1 MAVLGLIP
9 CGIHLTWARLEQPTP
24 ARSLGLGLAETC
36 GRYSGQAGFLGPW
49 SRLAEFLEVLSEG
62 RRPFDATRAIC
73 ESIATE
79 PSPAWRVLGHWLLST
94 HPEGVLEDALIEQL
108 TAAPYLHDVVPP
120 ELPWHEPYL
129 ASFALSFWSRMLES
143 MPFRFGMPRLV
154 ERGLR
159 EAAEVPVD
167 QRLRTTFEA
176 VLLGVHCRVRP
187 DVLEWLRAGPLP
199 DNPSQGPEP

>member
-1 MAVLGLIP
+1 MNSRPNENLPRLWAERLPNWLEAGRYDEVIDLAVDLAEWLSDRDDPGEADSSRRGSRVEEQMAVLGLIP

-79 PSPAWRVLGHWLLST
+79 PSPAWRGLGH
-94 HPEGVLEDALIEQL
+94 
-108 TAAPYLHDVVPP
+108 
-120 ELPWHEPYL
+120 
-129 ASFALSFWSRMLES
+129 
-143 MPFRFGMPRLV
+143 
-154 ERGLR
+154 
-159 EAAEVPVD
+159 
-167 QRLRTTFEA
+167 
-176 VLLGVHCRVRP
+176 
-187 DVLEWLRAGPLP
+187 
-199 DNPSQGPEP
+199 